1 MNKGT
6 TAGLLLVV
14 AGIIIWIAYN
24 KGTTAGL
31 LLVVAGIIIWIAYGL
46 YLGFEEI
53 MQALDI
59 VTGFIAGII
68 IIGLIVL
75 IVSIII
81 EQRRDTKKMKEE
93 IKKEDLEP

>member
-1 MNKGT
+1 M
-6 TAGLLLVV
+6 
-14 AGIIIWIAYN
+14 N

-93 IKKEDLEP
+93 IKKEDLEPWY